1 MVSIKQYLFI
11 VLHLLKKQTGWI
23 GLVCFLPILV
33 QAEQALSYTEV
44 PAQHTTK
51 AVLGS
56 IIGVVRDAEN
66 GELLPAATVR
76 LLQSPLGTVTDLEG
90 RFHINDLP
98 TGAYD
103 LSVSYL
109 GYADIVVKNVSV
121 CDGKSAHVILSLQ
134 PNTLHVEEVVVTAS
148 SHSQAI
154 KLAPASIGV
163 VTSKQIQ
170 ERNIRTFDQAFDEMP
185 GVIVTRSSGANVQ
198 AFSIR
203 GASEVAGG
211 GIGNRVLLLIDGR
224 PALSPESGG
233 ALWNLV
239 PIGSIERIEVVR
251 GAYSSLYGSSAMGGV
266 VNVITRNPTE
276 KPETRLQIN
285 YGAYDHAPSSTG
297 YSGYKDFKTLAL
309 SRSQRIGK
317 FSYLL
322 DGSWKTDDGHR
333 QKSGF
338 NLLNFFAKTSWE
350 FRPKHYIQFS
360 ANANQIWN
368 DTPASWLSFRD
379 AYQVASYKLDD
390 NQNRREFN
398 ADLYY
403 YAIPTDRL
411 KYSTRFYHYNNH
423 SKFSFD
429 DDPGNDSTNINI
441 GKQVIQASDV
451 YSRRLGNITQIDLF
465 TQSGHCLVAGLDTK
479 LDYVLGRPDTVLYGE
494 HRAFG
499 VGVYVQDE
507 FAINKKLIATAG
519 LRFDN
524 YRILG
529 QVMSSN
535 LSPKL
540 ALLYKASS
548 NVSLRMLLAQA
559 FRDPP
564 VAERFIKFE
573 QGGGLSFMPNP
584 SLKSERLSLSAEL
597 GGKFS
602 PAPGTSIDVAFF
614 YNHYKNLISFQ
625 QLSNPF
631 EPLVYQVI
639 NLKAA
644 VMQGIE
650 LSYRQQFGQVVS
662 VNASYTFLDAKD
674 ISENRINDALAY
686 KVKHSFGLG
695 ATASFNGFSL
705 NANCRYRSRIKEV
718 FIYPGSEPDAV
729 FIANTKLSYSPTDS
743 RYAACFA
750 IDNIGNAQYEELER
764 YRMPGRSFTL
774 GIDFRF

>member
-1 MVSIKQYLFI
+1 MLA
-11 VLHLLKKQTGWI
+11 
-23 GLVCFLPILV
+23 
-33 QAEQALSYTEV
+33 QAQQALSYTGV
-44 PAQHTTK
+44 PDQPTEK
-51 AVLGS
+51 AATGS
-56 IIGVVRDAEN
+56 IVGVVRDAEN
-66 GELLPAATVR
+66 GDLLPDATVR
-76 LLQSPLGTVTDLEG
+76 LLHSALGTVTDLEG
-90 RFHINDLP
+90 QFHIPDLP

-121 CDGKSAHVILSLQ
+121 SEGKSAHVILSLR
-134 PNTLHVEEVVVTAS
+134 PNSVQVDEVVVTAS
-148 SHSQAI
+148 LHSQAI

-163 VTSKQIQ
+163 ITSKQLQ
-170 ERNIRTFDQAFDEMP
+170 ARNVRTFDQAFDEMP

-239 PIGSIERIEVVR
+239 PLGSIERIEVVR

-266 VNVITRNPTE
+266 VNVITRNPTQT
-276 KPETRLQIN
+276 PETRVQVN
-285 YGAYDHAPSSTG
+285 YGAYHRAPSSTG
-297 YSGYKDFKTLAL
+297 YQRYNDFKSLAI

-317 FSYLL
+317 FNYLL
-322 DGSWKTDDGHR
+322 DGSFRTDDGHR

-338 NLLNFFAKTSWE
+338 DLLNFFAKTSWE
-350 FRPKHYIQFS
+350 FRPKHHLQFS

-368 DTPASWLSFRD
+368 DTPASWLNFRE
-379 AYQVASYKLDD
+379 AYQVAAFKLDD
-390 NQNRREFN
+390 YQNRREFN

-403 YAIPTDRL
+403 YAIPNDRL

-429 DDPGNDSTNINI
+429 SDPGNDSTNVNI
-441 GKQVIQASDV
+441 GKQTIKASDV
-451 YSRRLGNITQIDLF
+451 YSRRLGNITQLDLF
-465 TQSGHCLVAGLDTK
+465 TRSGHCLVAGLDTK

-507 FAINKKLIATAG
+507 FAISKKLTVTAG
-519 LRFDN
+519 LRYDN
-524 YRILG
+524 YRIIG
-529 QVMSSN
+529 QVLSSN

-548 NVSLRMLLAQA
+548 NISLRMLLAQA

-573 QGGGLSFMPNP
+573 QGGGLRFLPNP

-597 GGKFS
+597 GAKFTPS
-602 PAPGTSIDVAFF
+602 PGTSFDVAFF

-631 EPLVYQVI
+631 EPLLYQVI
-639 NLKAA
+639 NLRASI
-644 VMQGIE
+644 MQGIE
-650 LSYRQQFGQVVS
+650 LSYRQQFGEILS
-662 VNASYTFLDAKD
+662 INASYTFLDAKD
-674 ISENRINDALAY
+674 ASENRVNDALAY
-686 KVKHSFGLG
+686 KVRHSFGLG
-695 ATASFNGFSL
+695 ATASYKGFML
-705 NANCRYRSRIKEV
+705 NANCRYRSRIREV
-718 FIYPGSEPDAV
+718 FIFPGSEPDAV
-729 FIANTKLSYSPTDS
+729 FIANTKLTYSLPHS
-743 RYAACFA
+743 RYAAYFA

-774 GIDFRF
+774 GMDFRF